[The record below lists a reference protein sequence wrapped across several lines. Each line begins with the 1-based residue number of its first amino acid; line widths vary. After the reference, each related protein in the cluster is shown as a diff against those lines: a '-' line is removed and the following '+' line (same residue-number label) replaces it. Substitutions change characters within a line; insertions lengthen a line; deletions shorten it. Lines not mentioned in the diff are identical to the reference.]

1 MKLGLKTLVI
11 YMAALSV
18 ALAQT
23 NDIADE
29 TEQSQTYDEQK
40 ARSLESERGRLAN
53 QRIQAETE
61 IRAREEQRR
70 LEEAEQE
77 RLRAQ
82 EEAIK
87 SEGAIAPSSDFRSAE
102 AASSTDMSR
111 TLKQLRSLGEL
122 KNDGYITEE
131 EFRRI
136 KQKILDSQ
144 I

>member
-1 MKLGLKTLVI
+1 MKFGLKTLVI

-18 ALAQT
+18 ASAQT

-29 TEQSQTYDEQK
+29 TEQSQAYDEQK
-40 ARSLESERGRLAN
+40 ARSVESERGRLAN

-61 IRAREEQRR
+61 IRAREEQQR
-70 LEEAEQE
+70 LEEAERE
-77 RLRAQ
+77 RLRTQ

-87 SEGAIAPSSDFRSAE
+87 SKEAIAPSSDI
-102 AASSTDMSR
+102 SR

-122 KNDGYITEE
+122 KDDGYITEE

>member
-1 MKLGLKTLVI
+1 MKFGLKTLVI

-29 TEQSQTYDEQK
+29 TEQSQAYDEQK
-40 ARSLESERGRLAN
+40 ARSVESERGRLAN

-61 IRAREEQRR
+61 IRAREEQQR
-70 LEEAEQE
+70 LEEAERE
-77 RLRAQ
+77 RLRTQ

-87 SEGAIAPSSDFRSAE
+87 SKEAIAPSSDI
-102 AASSTDMSR
+102 SR

-122 KNDGYITEE
+122 KDDGYITEE

>member
-1 MKLGLKTLVI
+1 MKLGLKTLLI

-23 NDIADE
+23 NDIANE
-29 TEQSQTYDEQK
+29 TEQSQRYDEQK
-40 ARSLESERGRLAN
+40 APSLESERGRLAN

-70 LEEAEQE
+70 FEAAEQE

-87 SEGAIAPSSDFRSAE
+87 SEEAIAPSSDFRQTE

-122 KNDGYITEE
+122 KDDGYITEE
-131 EFRRI
+131 EFQRI
-136 KQKILDSQ
+136 KQKVLDSQ
-144 I
+144 L

>member
-1 MKLGLKTLVI
+1 MKFGLKTLVI

-29 TEQSQTYDEQK
+29 TEQSQAYDEQK
-40 ARSLESERGRLAN
+40 ARSVESERGRLAN

-61 IRAREEQRR
+61 IRAREDQQR
-70 LEEAEQE
+70 LEEAERD
-77 RLRAQ
+77 RLRTQ

-87 SEGAIAPSSDFRSAE
+87 SKEAIAPSSDI
-102 AASSTDMSR
+102 SR

-122 KNDGYITEE
+122 KDDGYITEE